1 MMRIELLVFVAE
13 ILLNL
18 TDILANLIDI
28 YQTVWPYVPIPW

>member
-1 MMRIELLVFVAE
+1 MMRIELLVFFAE

-18 TDILANLIDI
+18 TDILVNLIDI

>member
-1 MMRIELLVFVAE
+1 MRIELLVFVAE

>member
-18 TDILANLIDI
+18 TDILVNLIDI

>member
-18 TDILANLIDI
+18 TDTFVNLIEI
-28 YQTVWPYVPIPW
+28 YQTVWPYIPIPW